1 MSSPSKWNRMNKFDV
16 VESVKNQLLQIQFYQ
31 AAIKS
36 DISSY
41 QCVVNCQ
48 KRHFSPAEADPASKV
63 KGD

>member
-1 MSSPSKWNRMNKFDV
+1 MNKFDV